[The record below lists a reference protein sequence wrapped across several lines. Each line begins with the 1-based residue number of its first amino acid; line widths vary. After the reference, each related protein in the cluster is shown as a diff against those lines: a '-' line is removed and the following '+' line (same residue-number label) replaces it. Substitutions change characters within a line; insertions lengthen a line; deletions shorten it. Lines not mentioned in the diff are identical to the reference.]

1 MQTHIATALARY
13 EQSGAVVA
21 AASLASWSEQATSY
35 GGLNEYWDA
44 TDELGRLTPAQR
56 DFLPSQLACA
66 ERDAAPAGA
75 NAKRAFEAL
84 LKIAA
89 RVHPGLSEDAGARWI
104 AGMIESLSH
113 YPEDLLRYGIDEAG
127 RKQFT
132 YLNEVGPFIAAQID
146 PAHGRRKIIATR
158 LRLLANATPRSRPSP
173 PGHDELDTIMAE
185 YRAKVAKPDVPGS
198 YAAIAKLPEAERHAA
213 QAHARAIRIA
223 AHEKYL
229 QRNPDIAYVEQ
240 RDRCQYIEAERERT
254 SLSPLDDEAKLRL
267 FPLLFAWADA

>member
-1 MQTHIATALARY
+1 M
-13 EQSGAVVA
+13 
-21 AASLASWSEQATSY
+21 
-35 GGLNEYWDA
+35 
-44 TDELGRLTPAQR
+44 DELGRLTPAQR

-132 YLNEVGPFIAAQID
+132 YLNEVGPFVAAQIE
-146 PAHGRRKIIATR
+146 PGHARRKIVATR
-158 LRLLANATPRSRPSP
+158 LRAMANAPHSCERTPM
-173 PGHDELDTIMAE
+173 T
-185 YRAKVAKPDVPGS
+185 
-198 YAAIAKLPEAERHAA
+198 AA
-213 QAHARAIRIA
+213 QIASIRAEFGIA
-223 AHEKYL
+223 
-229 QRNPDIAYVEQ
+229 
-240 RDRCQYIEAERERT
+240 
-254 SLSPLDDEAKLRL
+254 
-267 FPLLFAWADA
+267 